1 MKKHFTCIIKN
12 LKIRIFKKKLSE
24 TYNFSSFSWLWNK
37 LWSSVLAYF
46 SPLELS
52 YHIQLGKM
60 NLKAYWGHTA
70 SIFEVMPNLFFC
82 MVGSYLIDP
91 LFFRKKCK
99 QVWRTQ
105 QAFLS
110 PLSPTKNGYS
120 YKSGPLHSK
129 SVHLGWNIKSW
140 VWMWSYFSL
149 KMFDLVHRRFD
160 QVNWLKSFEL
170 WKTIR

>member
-1 MKKHFTCIIKN
+1 MY
-12 LKIRIFKKKLSE
+12 R
-24 TYNFSSFSWLWNK
+24 FSSFSWLWNK
-37 LWSSVLAYF
+37 LWSSLLAYF

>member
-1 MKKHFTCIIKN
+1 MKN
-12 LKIRIFKKKLSE
+12 LKIWILKK

-110 PLSPTKNGYS
+110 PLLPTKNGYS